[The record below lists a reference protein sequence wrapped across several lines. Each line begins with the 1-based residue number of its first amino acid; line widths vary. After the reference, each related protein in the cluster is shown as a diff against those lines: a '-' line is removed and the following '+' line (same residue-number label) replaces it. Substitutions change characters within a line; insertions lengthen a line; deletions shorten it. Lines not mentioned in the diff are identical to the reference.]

1 VPNLCSRARFKG
13 RTMFQELKNLN
24 WIRNVR
30 GIDSDILLEEFV
42 MLFKALSSVV
52 LSDQKD
58 EVVWR
63 WTEDGKYTVTTT
75 YECQFLGT
83 MIHFLAKSIW
93 RGITGPKCKFFAWL
107 FLHDRVLTTHNLIK
121 RGWPCSYTCTL
132 CSCLHETT
140 KHLLIE
146 WNFTE
151 AV

>member
-30 GIDSDILLEEFV
+30 GIDLDILLEEFV

-83 MIHFLAKSIW
+83 MIHFLYLEGDNWSKMQIL
-93 RGITGPKCKFFAWL
+93 RMVIP
-107 FLHDRVLTTHNLIK
+107 
-121 RGWPCSYTCTL
+121 P
-132 CSCLHETT
+132 
-140 KHLLIE
+140 
-146 WNFTE
+146 
-151 AV
+151 